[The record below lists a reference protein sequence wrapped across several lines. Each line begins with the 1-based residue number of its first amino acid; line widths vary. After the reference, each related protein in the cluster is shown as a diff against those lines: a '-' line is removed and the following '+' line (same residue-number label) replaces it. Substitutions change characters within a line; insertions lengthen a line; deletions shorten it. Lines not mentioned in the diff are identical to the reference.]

1 MRQVRNKL
9 NQPQNKK
16 FPTFDNFKG
25 RIFCLYA
32 FDYFRNCI
40 VNINNAVEN
49 IIYFSLLRLCSYQ
62 RIKGLIHQR
71 SVSFQRKIDSV
82 FIKLTVFGMKA

>member
-16 FPTFDNFKG
+16 FPTFDFKG
-25 RIFCLYA
+25 RIFLYA

-49 IIYFSLLRLCSYQ
+49 IIYFSFLRLCSYQ

-71 SVSFQRKIDSV
+71 AVSFQRKIDSV
-82 FIKLTVFGMKA
+82 FVKLAVFGMKA

>member
-9 NQPQNKK
+9 NQLQNKK
-16 FPTFDNFKG
+16 FPTFDFKG

-32 FDYFRNCI
+32 FDYLRNCI

-71 SVSFQRKIDSV
+71 AVSFQRKIDSV
-82 FIKLTVFGMKA
+82 FVKLAVFGMKA

>member
-9 NQPQNKK
+9 NQLQNKK

-40 VNINNAVEN
+40 VNINNVAEN

-62 RIKGLIHQR
+62 RIKGLIHQ
-71 SVSFQRKIDSV
+71 
-82 FIKLTVFGMKA
+82 